1 MVAFLTIGFF
11 LHWGVH
17 GFYMD
22 DYTVKLWAFDLAANR
37 WKPNFVPFDY
47 YWRLRPIAY
56 ILAPNLASAIPHH
69 EFVVR
74 LGIVAMHFLNVLLL
88 MGLVHRVTG
97 SMLLCTLSGA
107 YLLFPVFGNEG
118 LLFFTAAITDVF
130 SLFFLLIGFHCFLSC
145 RSLLMDWRRFLFGA
159 AAWFLMVMFY
169 ESGLFTIVLLPAFV
183 SLGRRERQAEAYKI
197 AISMLAVLGAYL
209 FLVERSQSNVLSRGG
224 LTLNLSFIL
233 SRRVPEVSENF
244 WWLVTDRGR
253 LPGFRF
259 ASVSGPLRE
268 ALRLGWHE
276 WLSVPWGPF
285 IIAISILGLC
295 LIALLFPPD
304 RDGAASFF
312 ALLRIAVIGCGWV
325 VLSLTP
331 LILVKSQIVEI
342 RTLYIPSVGFAL
354 AAAAFSTLVVRVFL
368 PWRNGTIRALLL
380 VAGVWVF
387 LTSLTMAGL
396 VRTYELRW
404 NLDQKQVATLQPLV
418 SKVPI
423 SEPLWLLPIGLDE
436 RSVGTYWG
444 RNTALDA
451 YLYSVFETPWSASD
465 AVRLR
470 VGRERVDAVTGNRW
484 VKPSITAVRY
494 SDDGRPANIVVQ
506 GTTVPIQQLLAFT
519 YQEGRVILLSP
530 LDLDSSDGKSIV
542 GINLPL
548 VEKLATAGVEMQPYH
563 LQLEQMN

>member
-37 WKPNFVPFDY
+37 WKPNFVPFHY
-47 YWRLRPIAY
+47 YWRIRPIAD

-69 EFVVR
+69 EFVLR

-88 MGLVHRVTG
+88 VGLVHRVTG
-97 SMLLCTLSGA
+97 SMLLSTLSGT
-107 YLLFPVFGNEG
+107 YFLFPVFGNEG

-130 SLFFLLIGFHCFLSC
+130 SLFFLLLGFHCFLSC
-145 RSLLMDWRRFLFGA
+145 RSLLMDWHRFLFGA

-183 SLGRRERQAEAYKI
+183 SLERRERQAEAYKI

-209 FLVERSQSNVLSRGG
+209 FLVERSEPNVLSRGG
-224 LTLNLSFIL
+224 LTLNLSFIF
-233 SRRVPEVSENF
+233 SRRVPYVSENF

-276 WLSVPWGPF
+276 WLSVPWGPI
-285 IIAISILGLC
+285 IIAIAILGIC
-295 LIALLFPPD
+295 LMGLLLPVRRETPLEPFH
-304 RDGAASFF
+304 
-312 ALLRIAVIGCGWV
+312 LLKVAVIGCGWV
-325 VLSLTP
+325 VLGLTP
-331 LILVKSQIVEI
+331 IVFVKSQIVEI

-354 AAAAFSTLVVRVFL
+354 AAAAFSTLVVRLFL
-368 PWRNGTIRALLL
+368 PWRDGTIRALLL

-396 VRTYELRW
+396 VRAYELRW
-404 NLDQKQVATLQPLV
+404 DLDQKQVATLQPLV

-436 RSVGTYWG
+436 RSVSTYWG
-444 RNTALDA
+444 RNAALDA
-451 YLYSVFETPWSASD
+451 YLYSVFETPSSASD

-470 VGRERVDAVTGNRW
+470 FGRERVDAVTGNRW
-484 VKPSITAVRY
+484 VKPRITAVQY
-494 SDDGRPANIVVQ
+494 SDDGRPANIVVE
-506 GTTVPIQQLLAFT
+506 GTTVPIQELLAFT
-519 YQEGRVILLSP
+519 YHEGHAILLNP
-530 LDLDSSDGKSIV
+530 LYLESSDGSSIV
-542 GINLPL
+542 TNLPL
-548 VEKLATAGVEMQPYH
+548 VEKLATAGVEIQPYH